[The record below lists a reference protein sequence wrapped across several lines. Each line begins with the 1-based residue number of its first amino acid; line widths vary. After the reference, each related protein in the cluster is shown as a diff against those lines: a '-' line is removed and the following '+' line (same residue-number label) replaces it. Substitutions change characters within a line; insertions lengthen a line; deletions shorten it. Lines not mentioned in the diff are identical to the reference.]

1 MSYYKISMQLSV
13 EELLRYT
20 DEERAKWE
28 RWFRDNGEE
37 LLKMPVA
44 GDRDNTIGA
53 LILHM
58 FGPELRY
65 VQRLKNEPLTEY
77 RGRPSTHIDE
87 LFGFGIESR
96 KAMREFVRRAKP
108 EDWKRI
114 VEFSVAGK
122 QVRASFRKV
131 VLHTLMHEIRH
142 WAQVARLMRER
153 GFAPPGDHD
162 LLMSSA
168 LD

>member
-1 MSYYKISMQLSV
+1 MQLSV

-37 LLKMPVA
+37 LLKTPIS
-44 GDRDNTIGA
+44 GERDHTIGE

-77 RGRPSTHIDE
+77 RGRPCAHIDE
-87 LFGFGIESR
+87 LFGFGFESR
-96 KAMREFVRRAKP
+96 KAMRDFVKQAKP
-108 EDWKRI
+108 QDWYRTI
-114 VEFSVAGK
+114 DFNVAGR
-122 QVRASFRKV
+122 QFRASFRKV
-131 VLHTLMHEIRH
+131 IVHALMHEIRH